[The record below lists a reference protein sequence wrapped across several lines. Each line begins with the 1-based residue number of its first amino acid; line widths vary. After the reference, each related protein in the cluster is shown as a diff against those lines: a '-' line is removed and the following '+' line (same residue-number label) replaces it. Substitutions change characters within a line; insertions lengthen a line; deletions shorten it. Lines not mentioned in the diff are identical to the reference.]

1 MRSISGR
8 VLVLILTIGVFGILN
23 TEMGVVGL
31 IPYVAERYG
40 VTVSNAGFLV
50 SGFALV
56 SGLLFT
62 LARLRC
68 DGTREER
75 SSREASDARGRG
87 FAGACSEIDSASE
100 SHGLL

>member
-40 VTVSNAGFLV
+40 VTRV
-50 SGFALV
+50 
-56 SGLLFT
+56 
-62 LARLRC
+62 C
-68 DGTREER
+68 
-75 SSREASDARGRG
+75 RGVFGDR
-87 FAGACSEIDSASE
+87 
-100 SHGLL
+100 